1 MNAVIEMKTNPSPV
15 VIHKTAPRETTPPS
29 SPSFSFPVGYHDLH
43 PDISIN
49 FQLNR
54 FYNWVGDD
62 SMLTE
67 MRETLGGVKDATDY
81 PMFTRLVLDLGEK
94 ALARHEVLKGAYYL
108 RLAEFFMLTEDARK
122 LPTRQRFVDL
132 ILEHFQV
139 PSSAYNRISFE
150 SGWLPAY
157 RLTPAQ
163 PKGTLVVFG
172 GFDSYIEEWM
182 PAALFFRGAGYDTI
196 LFEGPGQGA
205 ALELAHLTMSPE
217 WQKPVKAVLDFFH
230 LDAVTLMG
238 FSLGGGLV
246 IRAAAFEPRV
256 RRVIAYD
263 IMTNGLECFF
273 RPMPP
278 SAQKEL
284 LGWIDAGNEGA
295 VDKFF
300 ADAMGKS
307 LLLDWM
313 TKLAIHNTGVKT
325 PYEMLKHYQKYETA
339 SISSRLTQDVLL
351 MAGAED
357 HYIPVHQL
365 PDQIA
370 TLTHVRSL
378 TARLFT
384 RAEQAQNHCQIGN
397 FGVAFRTMIDWM
409 TGLGPIEKPTGE

>member
-1 MNAVIEMKTNPSPV
+1 MRDPVITERPA
-15 VIHKTAPRETTPPS
+15 I
-29 SPSFSFPVGYHDLH
+29 SFPVCFHDLH

-54 FYNWVGDD
+54 FYGWAGDD

-67 MRETLGGVKDATDY
+67 MREAAAGVAGVQDY
-81 PMFTRLVLDLGEK
+81 PTFTKSFIDLGEK

-108 RLAEFFMLTEDARK
+108 RLAEFFLLSNDPRK

-132 ILEHFQV
+132 LVDHLQIG
-139 PSSAYNRISFE
+139 PSAHSRIPFE
-150 SGWLPAY
+150 TGWLPAY
-157 RLTPAQ
+157 RLTPMK

-172 GFDSYIEEWM
+172 GFDSYIEEWL
-182 PAALFFRGAGYDTI
+182 PAALFFRSAGYDTI

-205 ALELAHLTMSPE
+205 ALELAHLPMSPE
-217 WQKPVKAVLDFFH
+217 WERPVKAVLDFFR
-230 LDAVTLMG
+230 LDAITLMG

-263 IMTNGLECFF
+263 ICTDGLECAL
-273 RPMPP
+273 RPLPQP
-278 SAQKEL
+278 EQRKL
-284 LGWIDAGNEGA
+284 LDWINVGNESA
-295 VDKFF
+295 VDAFF
-300 ADAMGKS
+300 ANAMAKS

-313 TKLAIHNTGVKT
+313 MQEGMHNAGLRT
-325 PYEMLKHYQKYETA
+325 PYEMMKHYQKYETA
-339 SISSRLTQDVLL
+339 SISPRLTQDVLL

-365 PDQIA
+365 LDQIA

-384 RAEQAQNHCQIGN
+384 RAEQAQNHVQVGN
-397 FGVAFRTMIDWM
+397 MGLAFRVILDWM
-409 TGLGPIEKPTGE
+409 ESLGTIEGSTMADHH

>member
-1 MNAVIEMKTNPSPV
+1 VDINFKQAA
-15 VIHKTAPRETTPPS
+15 TAPARPVS
-29 SPSFSFPVGYHDLH
+29 SFPIGYHDLH
-43 PDISIN
+43 PNISIN

-54 FYNWVGDD
+54 FYGWVGDD

-67 MRETLGGVKDATDY
+67 MREAAAGLAGVQDY
-81 PMFTRLVLDLGEK
+81 PNFTKIFLELGDK
-94 ALARHEVLKGAYYL
+94 ALARHETLKGAYYL
-108 RLAEFFMLTEDARK
+108 RLAEFFLHTEDPRK

-132 ILEHFQV
+132 LLSHFQI
-139 PSSAYNRISFE
+139 PSSACSCIPYA

-157 RLTPAQ
+157 RLAPAQ

-172 GFDSYIEEWM
+172 GFDSYIEEWL
-182 PAALFFRGAGYDTI
+182 PAALFFRDAGYDTI

-217 WQKPVKAVLDFFH
+217 WEKPVKAVLDFFH

-263 IMTNGLECFF
+263 ICTNALECAFLPF
-273 RPMPP
+273 PP
-278 SAQKEL
+278 SARQML
-284 LGWIDAGNEGA
+284 VDQLDAGVESA
-295 VDKFF
+295 VDNFF
-300 ADAMGKS
+300 TDATAKS

-313 TKLAIHNTGVKT
+313 VKLGMHNTGLQT
-325 PYEMLKHYQKYETA
+325 PYAMFKHYQKYETA
-339 SISSRLTQDVLL
+339 SISSLLTQDVLL

-357 HYIPVHQL
+357 HYVPVHQL

-370 TLTHVRSL
+370 TLTNVRSL

-384 RAEQAQNHCQIGN
+384 RAEQAQNHVQVGN
-397 FGVAFRTMIDWM
+397 MGLAFCVILDWM
-409 TGLGPIEKPTGE
+409 ESLGTIEGPAHG

>member
-1 MNAVIEMKTNPSPV
+1 MNTNL
-15 VIHKTAPRETTPPS
+15 KQAATAPA
-29 SPSFSFPVGYHDLH
+29 SPASSFPVGYHDLH

-54 FYNWVGDD
+54 FYGWAGDD

-81 PMFTRLVLDLGEK
+81 PMFTRLVLDLGER

-122 LPTRQRFVDL
+122 LPTRQRFVEL
-132 ILEHFQV
+132 LLGHFQI
-139 PSSAYNRISFE
+139 PSSACSRIPYG

-163 PKGTLVVFG
+163 PNGTFVVFG
-172 GFDSYIEEWM
+172 GFDSYIEEWL
-182 PAALFFRGAGYDTI
+182 PAALFFRDAGYDTF

-217 WQKPVKAVLDFFH
+217 WEKPVKAVLDFFH

-263 IMTNGLECFF
+263 IFTNFLECAFLPF
-273 RPMPP
+273 PP
-278 SAQKEL
+278 SARQML
-284 LGWIDAGNEGA
+284 VDQLDAGAESA
-295 VDKFF
+295 VDNFF
-300 ADAMGKS
+300 TEAMAKS

-313 TKLAIHNTGVKT
+313 VKLGMHNTGLQT
-325 PYEMLKHYQKYETA
+325 PYAMFKHYQKYETA
-339 SISSRLTQDVLL
+339 SISSLLTQDVLL

-357 HYIPVHQL
+357 HYVPVHQL
-365 PDQIA
+365 PDQIG

-384 RAEQAQNHCQIGN
+384 RAEQAQNHVQVGN
-397 FGVAFRTMIDWM
+397 MGLAFRVVLDWM
-409 TGLGPIEKPTGE
+409 ESLGTIEGPAHS